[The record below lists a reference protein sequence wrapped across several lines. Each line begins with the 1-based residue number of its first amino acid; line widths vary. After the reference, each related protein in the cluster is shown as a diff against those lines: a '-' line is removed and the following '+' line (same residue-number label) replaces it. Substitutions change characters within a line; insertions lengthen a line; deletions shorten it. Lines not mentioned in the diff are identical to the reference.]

1 MIPTRNG
8 TAGCGSN
15 EQEIPALRRFCLSQK
30 GKERLEMVTIKATC
44 VDCGRVFSYSCIC
57 KPKKPM
63 KRCPNCA
70 WKNYAGKYIAKHRV
84 DKSTG
89 IYF

>member
-1 MIPTRNG
+1 
-8 TAGCGSN
+8 
-15 EQEIPALRRFCLSQK
+15 
-30 GKERLEMVTIKATC
+30 MVIEATC
-44 VDCGRVFSYSCIC
+44 MDCGRVFSYSCIR

-63 KRCPNCA
+63 KRCSNCA

-89 IYF
+89 IDF